1 MRWNQVIH
9 RNNDRSLFPPQLK
22 FQNVRRGNSEYFKNG
37 FNQRIIDIQQKF
49 SKELQLTYQ
58 ALKKK

>member
-1 MRWNQVIH
+1 MIVS
-9 RNNDRSLFPPQLK
+9 SLLPNEVFK

>member
-1 MRWNQVIH
+1 MIVP
-9 RNNDRSLFPPQLK
+9 SLPDNKVFK
-22 FQNVRRGNSEYFKNG
+22 FKNVRRGNSEYFKND
-37 FNQRIIDIQQKF
+37 FNQRIIDIPQKF